1 MRRIAALSVLS
12 ALALQPVAHA
22 AYTYEPQ
29 VSVYTSSTYDEAYG
43 SIGGGAYG
51 TGIIQFIGCQNGA
64 NDAGNYTYLFCQA
77 ADPSGTSFGCYYI
90 DPPEGLI
97 QAVASINFQSYV
109 AFSANPST
117 GECTGLT
124 VETGSQY
131 LG

>member
-1 MRRIAALSVLS
+1 MKRISALAVVS

-22 AYTYEPQ
+22 AYIYEPQ
-29 VSVYTSSTYDEAYG
+29 VSVYTSSTFDEAYG
-43 SIGGGAYG
+43 SMGGAAYG

-64 NDAGNYTYLFCQA
+64 NAAGNYTYLFCQA
-77 ADPSGTSFGCYYI
+77 EDASGASVGCYYL
-90 DPPEGLI
+90 DPAEGLI
-97 QAVASINFQSYV
+97 QAAASINFQSYI

-131 LG
+131 WN